1 MLMTRNFKKIN
12 CCCLS
17 AAGVIL
23 LATIA
28 FADNTNQRLFWH
40 DVRLDNDGKLLS
52 WSDSNSPYNE
62 VVTRAWGM
70 FKKIPVQPNGLKTYI
85 AYPVFTGPM
94 DKDSALFT
102 GRDWT
107 HNPGGLFA
115 MLTDSGMLYYAYS
128 GDEEIPPL
136 IREILDYIIANGST
150 EPNDNWSSVPYA
162 SSDGGALKYRGADD
176 KRYDNNPRYQGRG
189 DGIGFIEP
197 DKIGELGLAYLR
209 FYEYSGEK
217 KYLDAAKLCA
227 DALAKHVQAGDDG
240 NSPWP
245 FRVDAKT
252 GKIFR
257 ERYTSNTIGPIKLL
271 DEMIRLRLGDTGAY
285 RKARKIAWD
294 WLMKYPMQNNVWT
307 QYFEDIYIYSSYK
320 TNINQ
325 YCPLETARYLLE
337 HPECDNQ
344 WREHAEKLIQWVRVR
359 FARDTRTMR
368 GLPEK
373 GNQWG
378 AEVVSEQVNDLDKM
392 TSHTSRY
399 ASVLALFYEKTGDVN
414 AMERAFRSF
423 NWASYGCREDGLVK
437 TSIEEGTGY
446 WFSDG
451 YGDYMRH
458 FLRGMASVPQWALP
472 NENHLLKSSSIVR
485 SIKYGEDKIVY
496 RTFDAESEELF
507 KLGYQPLKIVVGD
520 KELKTVRDLGG
531 SNNCYTVQAV
541 PGGGFAVRIRH
552 NRPGEVTVYMK

>member
-1 MLMTRNFKKIN
+1 VTRNFRKIN
-12 CCCLS
+12 RCCLS

-23 LATIA
+23 LAAIA
-28 FADNTNQRLFWH
+28 FADDANQRLFWH

-52 WSDSNSPYNE
+52 WSEANSPYHE

-70 FKKIPVQPNGLKTYI
+70 FKRIPVQPNGLKTYFV
-85 AYPVFTGPM
+85 YPVFSGPKDTG
-94 DKDSALFT
+94 KELFA

-115 MLTDSGMLYYAYS
+115 MLTDSALLYYAYS
-128 GDEEIPPL
+128 GDENVMTL
-136 IREILDYIIANGST
+136 VRDMLDHSIANGST
-150 EPNDNWSSVPYA
+150 EPNDEWSGVPYA
-162 SSDGGALKYRGADD
+162 SSDGGSLYYRGADD
-176 KRYDNNPRYQGRG
+176 TRYEKNPRYRGRG
-189 DGIGFIEP
+189 DGVGFIEP

-209 FYEYSGEK
+209 FYEFSGEK
-217 KYLDAAKLCA
+217 KYLDAAKRCA
-227 DALAKHVQAGDDG
+227 DALVKHVQAGDDG

-245 FRVDAKT
+245 FRVDSRT

-257 ERYTSNTIGPIKLL
+257 ERYTSNTVGPIKLL
-271 DEMIRLRLGDTGAY
+271 DEMIRLRLGNSGAY
-285 RKARKIAWD
+285 RKTRQTAWG
-294 WLMKYPMQNNVWT
+294 WLMKYPVQNNVWT
-307 QYFEDIYIYSSYK
+307 QYFEDIYIYPDYR

-337 HPECDNQ
+337 HPECDSQ
-344 WREHAEKLIQWVRVR
+344 WREHAETIIEWVRQR
-359 FARDTRTMR
+359 FAKNSKTMG

-373 GNQWG
+373 GIQWG
-378 AEVVSEQVNDLDKM
+378 AEVISEQINDMDKM

-399 ASVLALFYEKTGDVN
+399 ASVLALWYEKTGDVN

-437 TSIEEGTGY
+437 TSIDEGTGY

-458 FLRGMASVPQWALP
+458 FLRGMASVPQWAPP

-485 SIKYGEDKIVY
+485 SIKYEADKIVY
-496 RTFDAESEELF
+496 RTFDTDSKELF
-507 KLGYQPLKIVVGD
+507 KLVNQPLKIIAGD
-520 KELKTVRDLGG
+520 KELKTAKDIER
-531 SNNCYTVQAV
+531 SNDCYTVQVLA
-541 PGGGFAVRIRH
+541 GGGFAVRIRH
-552 NRPGEVTVYMK
+552 SRPGEVTVYMK